1 MKIYDIEEHGFHRA
15 MRGLAR
21 SYNQKVES
29 MPEVALKLGPKD
41 LGHNK
46 FLESIVV
53 WMEVEAPRFWWSE
66 MDTYRGDLE
75 DMKGITKQSD
85 STMHTLTRRPLT
97 DEDFEYGCQGDY
109 LAYLNRQIE
118 RCKKK
123 YITIAQLKND
133 LPDGFIQGR
142 SICTS
147 YKVLRNIILQR
158 WNHRLPQWQLFCFT
172 LLFAL
177 RRADYLGIP
186 EEIWDE
192 FKKWNLA
199 QK

>member
-1 MKIYDIEEHGFHRA
+1 MKIYDIEEHGFDRA

-21 SYNQKVES
+21 SYNQRVEV

-66 MDTYRGDLE
+66 MDTYRV
-75 DMKGITKQSD
+75 GITKQSD
-85 STMHTLTRRPLT
+85 STMHTLTRQPLT
-97 DEDFEYGCQGDY
+97 QENFEYGCNQQY
-109 LAYLNRQIE
+109 LDFLNRRIDL
-118 RCKKK
+118 CKRK
-123 YITIAQLKND
+123 IISIDELKNN
-133 LPDGFIQGR
+133 LTEGFLQGR

-147 YKVLRNIILQR
+147 YKALRNIILQR
-158 WNHRLPQWQLFCFT
+158 WNHKLPQWQLFCFT
-172 LLFAL
+172 LITELEYI
-177 RRADYLGIP
+177 DYMGLP
-186 EEIWDE
+186 SEIMDAWQTN
-192 FKKWNLA
+192 WALA

>member
-21 SYNQKVES
+21 SYNQKVEN

-46 FLESIVV
+46 FLESVVV

-66 MDTYRGDLE
+66 MDTYRV
-75 DMKGITKQSD
+75 GITKQSD
-85 STMHTLTRRPLT
+85 STMHTLTRRPLI
-97 DEDFEYGCQGDY
+97 DEDFECGCQGDY
-109 LAYLNRQIE
+109 LPYLNRQIE

-123 YITIAQLKND
+123 YITIAALKND

-142 SICTS
+142 SICTN
-147 YKVLRNIILQR
+147 YKTLRHIILQR
-158 WNHRLPQWQLFCFT
+158 WSHKLPQWQLFCFT
-172 LLFAL
+172 LMSELEHAP
-177 RRADYLGIP
+177 YLGLP
-186 EEIWDE
+186 DEIWSE
-192 FKKWNLA
+192 FKNCRLV